1 MVTASRES
9 AVKRNMHTT
18 FKVDL
23 ERIKEKQ
30 GNIIYTNP
38 SAARGSRKETDSSE
52 KKIALP
58 STLS

>member
-1 MVTASRES
+1 MVTASQEL
-9 AVKRNMHTT
+9 AVRRKTHTA

-30 GNIIYTNP
+30 GSIIYTNP
-38 SAARGSRKETDSSE
+38 SAARGSRKETDSRE
-52 KKIALP
+52 KIALH